1 MFGKHSHGIAP
12 MSHDRSNQ
20 IHIQHHHNYWQIQF
34 EAMAST
40 CEVLVDTDDS
50 QLVQRLAHLI
60 SKETWR
66 IEEKFSRYRQ
76 DNIVYKIN
84 HCEGGIVQVDA
95 ETAELIDF
103 AAQCYALSGGM
114 FDVTSGI
121 LRRAWRFDGSSLLAD
136 PEVVESLLPHIG
148 WEKVRWLNPV
158 ISLPYGMELDF
169 GGIGKEYAVDK
180 VWLLATEHTQE
191 PVLINF
197 GGDLRV
203 SGARRDG
210 SPWKVG
216 IENPEQDG
224 ETQGILEISQG
235 ALATSGDSKRFLLKD
250 GVRYSHILN
259 PMTGWPITDA
269 PHSVTVAAPTC
280 IEAGMMATFASL
292 QGEFAEQFL
301 DAMDTPYWCIR

>member
-1 MFGKHSHGIAP
+1 MANST
-12 MSHDRSNQ
+12 
-20 IHIQHHHNYWQIQF
+20 HIDIFLRDACWHIRF
-34 EAMAST
+34 DAMAST
-40 CEVLVDTDDS
+40 CEVLVDTDDE
-50 QLVQRLAHLI
+50 QLVQRLAQLV
-60 SKETWR
+60 SRETWR

-76 DNIVYKIN
+76 DNIVDKIN
-84 HCEGGIVQVDA
+84 HCEGGIVQVDD

-103 AAQCYALSGGM
+103 AAQCYTLSGGM

-121 LRRAWRFDGSSLLAD
+121 LRRVWRFDGSSLLAD
-136 PEVVESLLPHIG
+136 PADVEALLPHIG
-148 WEKVRWLNPV
+148 WEKVRWLRPV

-180 VWLLATEHTQE
+180 VWQLVTDHTDA

-203 SGARRDG
+203 TGPRRDG
-210 SPWKVG
+210 SPWQVG
-216 IENPEQDG
+216 LESTAQSAATN
-224 ETQGILEISQG
+224 GILELSTG

-292 QGEFAEQFL
+292 QGEYAEQFL
-301 DAMDTPYWCIR
+301 DAMGAPYWRQR

>member
-1 MFGKHSHGIAP
+1 

-20 IHIQHHHNYWQIQF
+20 IHIQHHTNYWHIQF
-34 EAMAST
+34 EAMASV
-40 CEVLVDTDDS
+40 CDILVDTDDEN
-50 QLVQRLAHLI
+50 LVKRLSHLI

-66 IEEKFSRYRQ
+66 IEQKFSRYQQ
-76 DNIVYKIN
+76 DNILYKIN
-84 HCEGGIVQVDA
+84 NCEGGVVQVDA

-103 AAQCYALSGGM
+103 AAQCYTLSGGM

-136 PEVVESLLPHIG
+136 PAVVDSLLAHIG

-158 ISLPYGMELDF
+158 ISLSYGMELDF

-180 VWLLATEHTQE
+180 VWQLVVDHTNE

-203 SGARRDG
+203 TGARRDG
-210 SPWKVG
+210 SPWQVG
-216 IENPEQDG
+216 IENPEQHSQ
-224 ETQGILEISQG
+224 THGILEISQG

-250 GVRYSHILN
+250 GIRYSHILN

-301 DAMDTPYWCIR
+301 EAMDTPHWCIR